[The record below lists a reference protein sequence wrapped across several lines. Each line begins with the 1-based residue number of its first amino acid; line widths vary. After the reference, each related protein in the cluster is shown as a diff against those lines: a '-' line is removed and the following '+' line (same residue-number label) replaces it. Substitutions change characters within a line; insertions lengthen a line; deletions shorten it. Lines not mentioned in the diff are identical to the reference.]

1 MGEVLTADR
10 IRENLQLLGDL
21 PSLSPVVAQL
31 IATLGSEDVSVGEVE
46 AIIRRDPVIAAK
58 VVSSAN
64 AAAYASHTPTTSIRG
79 ALMRLGLLRIRRLAV
94 LISLYNAVPGRAAFQ
109 EAFWRHSLAVAHAV
123 EVVARELAASKPGI
137 GVNPDMVFLSG
148 LMHDIGLLVL
158 ASHYP
163 KQYTAVG
170 ALAGERGLPLWE
182 AEVELLKV
190 DHGEIGACLIEHW
203 ALADEIAQAAR
214 YHHRLTLAPPEHR
227 WITAV
232 LHVGDVACC
241 DEPSWDLGEG
251 VTLGPEDAT
260 LEVLG
265 LSLDALA
272 PIIDTAR
279 SEAREATAAL
289 ERVGSS

>member
-1 MGEVLTADR
+1 MSDVLTAEH
-10 IRENLQLLGDL
+10 IRENLHVLGDL
-21 PSLSPVVAQL
+21 PSLSPVVTQL
-31 IATLGSEDVSVGEVE
+31 IATLGQEDVSVGEVE

-64 AAAYASHTPTTSIRG
+64 AAAYASPTPTTSIRG
-79 ALMRLGLLRIRRLAV
+79 ALMKLGLLRIRRMAV
-94 LISLYNAVPGRAAFQ
+94 LISLYNAVPGRQEFQ

-123 EVVARELAASKPGI
+123 DVIARHLAASRPGI
-137 GVNPDMVFLSG
+137 GVNPDMVFLAG

-170 ALAGERGLPLWE
+170 ALAGERGIPLWE

-203 ALADEIAQAAR
+203 SLTQDIAAAAR
-214 YHHRLTLAPPEHR
+214 YHHRVTLAPPEHR
-227 WITAV
+227 WVASV
-232 LHVGDVACC
+232 LHLADAACA

-251 VTLGPEDAT
+251 VVLAPDDPAVDEVGQS
-260 LEVLG
+260 LE
-265 LSLDALA
+265 ALA
-272 PIIDTAR
+272 PILESAR
-279 SEAREATAAL
+279 AEAAKATSVL

>member
-1 MGEVLTADR
+1 MSEVLTAER
-10 IRENLQLLGDL
+10 IRDNLQLLGDL

-31 IATLGSEDVSVGEVE
+31 IATLDREDVSVGDVE

-64 AAAYASHTPTTSIRG
+64 AAAYASHVPTTSIRG
-79 ALMRLGLLRIRRLAV
+79 ALMKLGLLRIRRMAV
-94 LISLYNAVPGRAAFQ
+94 LISLYNAVPGRLEFQ

-123 EVVARELAASKPGI
+123 EVLARQLAASKPGV
-137 GVNPDMVFLSG
+137 GVNPDMVFLAG

-170 ALAGERGLPLWE
+170 ALAGERGIPLWE
-182 AEVELLKV
+182 AEVELLHV
-190 DHGEIGACLIEHW
+190 DHGEIGAYLVEHW
-203 ALADEIAQAAR
+203 SLAEEIAHAAR

-227 WITAV
+227 WIASV
-232 LHVGDVACC
+232 LHLADAACS

-251 VTLGPEDAT
+251 VALAPDDPGVEAI
-260 LEVLG
+260 G
-265 LSLDALA
+265 LSLDELA
-272 PIIDTAR
+272 PILEEAR
-279 SEAREATAAL
+279 SEARTAMSVL

>member
-1 MGEVLTADR
+1 MSELLTVER

-31 IATLGSEDVSVGEVE
+31 ISTLGSEDISVGEVE

-79 ALMRLGLLRIRRLAV
+79 ALMRLGLLRIRRMAV
-94 LISLYNAVPGRAAFQ
+94 LISLYNAVPGREAFQ

-123 EVVARELAASKPGI
+123 EVLSRELAMSKPGI
-137 GVNPDMVFLSG
+137 GVNLDMVFLAG

-170 ALAGERGLPLWE
+170 ALAGERGIPLWE
-182 AEVELLKV
+182 AEVEVLGI

-203 ALADEIAQAAR
+203 SLATEIAQAAR
-214 YHHRLTLAPPEHR
+214 SHHRITLAPPEHR
-227 WITAV
+227 WTAAV
-232 LHVGDVACC
+232 LHLADAACC

-251 VTLGPEDAT
+251 VTLAPDDPGIEEIGVAF
-260 LEVLG
+260 
-265 LSLDALA
+265 DALA
-272 PIIDTAR
+272 PILA
-279 SEAREATAAL
+279 EARAEARTATEAL

>member
-1 MGEVLTADR
+1 MSDVLTRER
-10 IRENLQLLGDL
+10 IQENLQLLGDL

-79 ALMRLGLLRIRRLAV
+79 ALMRLGLLRIRRMAV

-123 EVVARELAASKPGI
+123 EVVAREVAAAKPGL
-137 GVNPDMVFLSG
+137 GVNPDMVFLAG

-163 KQYTAVG
+163 KQSTAVG
-170 ALAGERGLPLWE
+170 ALAGERGIPLWE
-182 AEVELLKV
+182 AEVELLGV

-203 ALADEIAQAAR
+203 SLATEIAQAAR
-214 YHHRLTLAPPEHR
+214 YHHRLTQAPPEHR
-227 WITAV
+227 WIAAV
-232 LHVGDVACC
+232 LHVADAVCC

-251 VTLGPEDAT
+251 VTLAPDDPA
-260 LEVLG
+260 LEEIGVA
-265 LSLDALA
+265 LDALA
-272 PIIDTAR
+272 PTLEEARAEAR
-279 SEAREATAAL
+279 SATEVL

>member
-1 MGEVLTADR
+1 VSELLTTER

-31 IATLGSEDVSVGEVE
+31 ISTLGREDVSVGDVE

-94 LISLYNAVPGRAAFQ
+94 LISLYNAVPGREAFQ

-123 EVVARELAASKPGI
+123 EVVAREVAASKPGI

-170 ALAGERGLPLWE
+170 ALAGDRGIPLWE
-182 AEVELLKV
+182 AEVELLGV

-203 ALADEIAQAAR
+203 ALPSEIAQAAR
-214 YHHRLTLAPPEHR
+214 YHHRLALAPAEHR
-227 WITAV
+227 WVAAV
-232 LHVGDVACC
+232 LQLGDVACS

-251 VTLGPEDAT
+251 VTLDSANAAREA
-260 LEVLG
+260 LG
-265 LSLDALA
+265 LSLDGLA
-272 PIIDTAR
+272 PIIDAACA
-279 SEAREATAAL
+279 EAREATSAL